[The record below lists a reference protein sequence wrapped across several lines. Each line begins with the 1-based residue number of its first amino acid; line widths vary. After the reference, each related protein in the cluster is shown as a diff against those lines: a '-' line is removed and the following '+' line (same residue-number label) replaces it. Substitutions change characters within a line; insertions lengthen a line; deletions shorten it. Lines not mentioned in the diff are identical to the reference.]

1 MQISNSVQETH
12 KIAGNLLKN
21 LNNTNLLCLYGELGA
36 GKTTFVQGLAKSL
49 GIKKR
54 VISPTFVMMREY
66 PIKFLSPP
74 SIIHHSLPIIHY
86 SLLIHIDLYRIE
98 SEEDVISLDLKELWN
113 NQKNLVVIEWA
124 EKIKPILPKKRIDV
138 KFEYVSQNKRKI
150 EIIHKH

>member
-1 MQISNSVQETH
+1 MQISKSVSETH
-12 KIAGNLLKN
+12 KIANNLLEN
-21 LNNTNLLCLYGELGA
+21 LDNTNLLCLYGELGA
-36 GKTTFVQGLAKSL
+36 GKTTFVQGLAKTL

-66 PIKFLSPP
+66 PMK
-74 SIIHHSLPIIHY
+74 LPITHY

-98 SEEDVISLDLKELWN
+98 SEEDVISLDLKELWAN
-113 NQKNLVVIEWA
+113 RKNLVVIEWA

-150 EIIHKH
+150 EIIHRHE